1 MTGRITL
8 TQNQMKRLVIIVI
21 VVGLVTG
28 GYALTRIEKAPVV
41 YEPQVVEKEVE
52 VDALEQAIKSQ
63 QEAVLPQIEAS
74 AQKAYDEA
82 YAQEMKMVELEVIA
96 EFNKKL
102 DARQIELE
110 KETKVY

>member
-1 MTGRITL
+1 MKKIILAVIVLGVVLGGIAL
-8 TQNQMKRLVIIVI
+8 TQKESVEY
-21 VVGLVTG
+21 T
-28 GYALTRIEKAPVV
+28 A
-41 YEPQVVEKEVE
+41 PQVVEKQVE
-52 VDALEQAIKSQ
+52 VDALEQAIKSR

>member
-1 MTGRITL
+1 
-8 TQNQMKRLVIIVI
+8 MKKIILAVI
-21 VVGLVTG
+21 VLALLG
-28 GYALTRIEKAPVV
+28 GYALTQKESVEYTA
-41 YEPQVVEKEVE
+41 PQVVEKEVE
-52 VDALEQAIKSQ
+52 VDALEQAIKSAQ
-63 QEAVLPQIEAS
+63 NGKQEAIRAT

-102 DARQIELE
+102 DARQVELE